1 MWQRIQTL
9 YLAIATGLLIAMFFT
24 NKADDISFISY
35 FPYLILLIV
44 TTLLNVLALTTY
56 KHRIFQARTA
66 VLSALITLGLQGWLV
81 VDFIATHS
89 ERLFHLPCVF
99 PIVVVILDVLA
110 ARRIFSDELLVRSAS
125 RLR

>member
-9 YLAIATGLLIAMFFT
+9 YLATATGLLISMFFT

-35 FPYLILLIV
+35 FPHLILLII
-44 TTLLNVLALTTY
+44 TTLLNLLALTTY
-56 KHRIFQARTA
+56 KHRVFQARTA

-89 ERLFHLPCVF
+89 ERIFHLPCVF
-99 PIVVVILDVLA
+99 PIVVVILNVLA

>member
-9 YLAIATGLLIAMFFT
+9 YLAIATGLLGAMFFT
-24 NKADDISFISY
+24 CKADDISFISY

-44 TTLLNVLALTTY
+44 VTLLNLLALTTY

-66 VLSALITLGLQGWLV
+66 ILSALIALGLQGWIA

-99 PIVVVILDVLA
+99 PIVAAILNIIA
-110 ARRIFSDELLVRSAS
+110 ARKIFSDEQLVRSSS